1 MFAKIS
7 KRLEAL
13 ALKVIENDTATT
25 FKPTVILHNPET
37 GFKCIPKLVDSID
50 IVQNFSDSYLDA
62 IQVVVPLEY
71 PEYLAM
77 MENVQDLECTIT
89 LYAANPTTGRE
100 YTDIEPII
108 IKARAILENQEDI
121 SKTVGSGI
129 FTNGEDSPATGEQAS
144 AHITYTFHLIEHSAF
159 DLRHVGINA
168 IMTNCTIEQV
178 IHYVCAQFGINNVQL
193 VTPDNDMV
201 YSNLVI
207 PPMKNMSN
215 VFSFLQERYG
225 IYSKGLS
232 WFYTQDT
239 IYIYPAFDTT
249 VEKNTAK
256 GILRLVS
263 VPKGTYVGCE
273 NYHLVYNKDMYIL
286 SNTER
291 QMSAMNSVG
300 EENAGGARLSVNS
313 DNTVDGFSTL
323 TSEGTLEISNDNV
336 SILQMT
342 NKKGSMSSKSSNIKY
357 DGIRS
362 NIFVSTSEMAMY
374 NGTAMKLG
382 WINAIP
388 RSIVPGQ
395 VLEFYYD
402 ESAQIFA
409 TKKGR
414 VQQVSYRSM
423 TQNSRTKGQPVFSF
437 VAELSLFLDPEKS
450 EE

>member
-1 MFAKIS
+1 
-7 KRLEAL
+7 
-13 ALKVIENDTATT
+13 
-25 FKPTVILHNPET
+25 
-37 GFKCIPKLVDSID
+37 
-50 IVQNFSDSYLDA
+50 
-62 IQVVVPLEY
+62 
-71 PEYLAM
+71 
-77 MENVQDLECTIT
+77 
-89 LYAANPTTGRE
+89 
-100 YTDIEPII
+100 
-108 IKARAILENQEDI
+108 
-121 SKTVGSGI
+121 
-129 FTNGEDSPATGEQAS
+129 
-144 AHITYTFHLIEHSAF
+144 
-159 DLRHVGINA
+159 
-168 IMTNCTIEQV
+168 
-178 IHYVCAQFGINNVQL
+178 
-193 VTPDNDMV
+193 
-201 YSNLVI
+201 
-207 PPMKNMSN
+207 
-215 VFSFLQERYG
+215 
-225 IYSKGLS
+225 
-232 WFYTQDT
+232 
-239 IYIYPAFDTT
+239 
-249 VEKNTAK
+249 
-256 GILRLVS
+256 
-263 VPKGTYVGCE
+263 
-273 NYHLVYNKDMYIL
+273 MYIL

-300 EENAGGARLSVNS
+300 EENSGGARLSVNS

-323 TSEGTLEISNDNV
+323 TSDGTLEISNDNV
-336 SILQMT
+336 SILQMG

-423 TQNSRTKGQPVFSF
+423 TQKSRTKGQPVFSF